1 MRVFLLIATCVL
13 TAAGLFAGERAG
25 PPQQNPFVTVNT
37 VGSAESVEVRR
48 YTGHIT
54 TESRV
59 DLVARVSGEL
69 IRQGFKEGDFVEKGQ
84 VLCELD
90 PVRYEA
96 AVKNTEAQIAETRAR
111 LAYAELS
118 YNRSEKLFNEKAG
131 TKDAMD
137 SSQSEYNAAQASLL
151 AAEAQLITTRDDL
164 KNTKIIAP
172 ISGKIGV
179 TNFTEGNYLT
189 PSSGIIATIVQMDPL
204 RVNFSMSNRD
214 FLAMF
219 GTEKNLKSE
228 ANIGLKLADGRMY
241 DHQGT
246 VEFIDNQANARTDT
260 IQIYANFA
268 NPEGVLLPGSTV
280 QVFLSRR
287 DGSTL
292 PSVFPSAVMHD
303 SRSAYVYVVDRDNRV
318 ERRDVELGPI
328 TADAQLIKSGIKA
341 GELVVVDGTHKTRP
355 GGVIDPDFQ
364 EFPAFTMNKDTRPAA
379 Q

>member
-1 MRVFLLIATCVL
+1 MRVCLLILACAL
-13 TAAGLFAGERAG
+13 TAGGLYGGDRAG
-25 PPQQNPFVTVNT
+25 PASQAPFVTVGT
-37 VGSAESVEVRR
+37 VGTAESVEVKR

-69 IRQGFKEGDFVEKGQ
+69 LRQGFKEGDFVEKGQ

-96 AVKNTEAQIAETRAR
+96 AVKNIEAQIAETKAR

-118 YNRSEKLFNEKAG
+118 FNRAEKLYREKAG
-131 TKDAMD
+131 TKDSMD
-137 SSQSEYNAAQASLL
+137 SSESEYNAAQASLL
-151 AAEAQLITTRDDL
+151 AAEAQLITTKDDL
-164 KNTKIIAP
+164 KNTRIIAP

-189 PSSGIIATIVQMDPL
+189 PTSGIIATIVQMDPL

-219 GTEKNLKSE
+219 GSEKNLKSE
-228 ANIGLKLADGRMY
+228 ANIQLKLANDRMY
-241 DHQGT
+241 GYT
-246 VEFIDNQANARTDT
+246 GAVEFIDNQANTRTDS
-260 IQIYANFA
+260 IHIYAKFA
-268 NPEGVLLPGSTV
+268 NPDGVLLPGSTV

-292 PSVFPSAVMHD
+292 PAVFPSAVMHD
-303 SRSAYVYVVDRDNRV
+303 SRAAYVYVVDGENRV
-318 ERRDVELGPI
+318 ERRDVELGPLSH
-328 TADAQLIKSGIKA
+328 DAQLIKSGVKA

-364 EFPAFTMNKDTRPAA
+364 DRAFSMTRDGRPAA